1 MSAHGVS
8 TRRLAACDDAS
19 VKAYV
24 LTRVTMDEAMFFLDP
39 LCRYGLV
46 SAHATFFGGYDDDD
60 TMIGAMLLSG
70 DNCYVVWNQ
79 REIVPLLTNILRTE
93 YANVRISGLT
103 WLSEPVLAQFAEEE
117 LAWRQ
122 QGTTCAL
129 TKYSLQSI
137 QYQPTRRATL
147 ADVPR
152 IIELERRV
160 MAHDQGQ
167 SLVTVARQKIV
178 QERITTYTAY
188 IAEVGKKVVAVAYTD
203 IEIPQAAHVCEVAT
217 DPAYRNQGFGAACVA
232 ALCADLLNRVERIF
246 LTYADNNTAA
256 ARTYRKIG
264 FIPWSRRQRAQ
275 LVLGACN
282 PAGRSETHTRKSGD
296 ALRAAA

>member
-1 MSAHGVS
+1 
-8 TRRLAACDDAS
+8 
-19 VKAYV
+19 
-24 LTRVTMDEAMFFLDP
+24 MFFLDP
-39 LCRYGLV
+39 LRHYGMV

-70 DNCYVVWNQ
+70 DNCYVVWHP
-79 REIVPLLTNILRTE
+79 REIVPLLTTILRTD

-129 TKYSLQSI
+129 TKHSLQSI

-178 QERITTYTAY
+178 QERVTTYTAY
-188 IAEVGKKVVAVAYTD
+188 IAEVGKKAVAVAYTD
-203 IEIPQAAHVCEVAT
+203 TEIPQAAHVCEVAT

-232 ALCADLLNRVERIF
+232 TLCADLLNRVERIF

-282 PAGRSETHTRKSGD
+282 PVGRSETHARKSWD

>member
-1 MSAHGVS
+1 
-8 TRRLAACDDAS
+8 
-19 VKAYV
+19 
-24 LTRVTMDEAMFFLDP
+24 MDEAMFFLDP

-79 REIVPLLTNILRTE
+79 GEIVPLLTNILRTE

-188 IAEVGKKVVAVAYTD
+188 IAEVGKKAVAVAYTD
-203 IEIPQAAHVCEVAT
+203 TEIPQAAHVCEVAT

-232 ALCADLLNRVERIF
+232 ALCADLLNQVERIF

-275 LVLGACN
+275 LLLGACN
-282 PAGRSETHTRKSGD
+282 PAGRSETHARESGD